1 MRRAPFSARTRPVAA
16 RTLCT
21 VVDLPLRAQ
30 VQRNRW
36 FDSTGETP
44 AEILGIFSGPGK
56 RMTAR
61 TIPPPTWRSLD
72 ARNRLPKHVA
82 GGTHL
87 PTRGDMSGVL

>member
-1 MRRAPFSARTRPVAA
+1 MRRAPFSARTWPVGA

-21 VVDLPLRAQ
+21 VVDLAFRAQ

-44 AEILGIFSGPGK
+44 AEILGIFTGPGE

-61 TIPPPTWRSLD
+61 TIPPPTWHSLD
-72 ARNRLPKHVA
+72 ARKQTA
-82 GGTHL
+82 QAC
-87 PTRGDMSGVL
+87 RGRYPLAYSR